1 MHEMR
6 GSRTLA
12 AGLRRQAANHLE
24 LRWSRATRGERQ
36 GKGTAR
42 PCQVRFGKTNA
53 SEPLMTRRKRR
64 NDVRTGK
71 QSLARDQFWRYP
83 LTARAASGVKVASVR
98 FRLVQ
103 ATGEPVA
110 SMLREPSKW
119 KPHEDLSTDARHRG
133 GPTRSSEE
141 GPVMGLERRGWIVW
155 VLRHEPTSNGRSS

>member
-1 MHEMR
+1 MR
-6 GSRTLA
+6 ETRPLA

-24 LRWSRATRGERQ
+24 LRWSRAIRGERQ

-42 PCQVRFGKTNA
+42 LCQVGIGKTNA

-64 NDVRTGK
+64 NDVKTGR
-71 QSLARDQFWRYP
+71 QSLAREQFWGYP

-119 KPHEDLSTDARHRG
+119 KPHKDLSTDARHRG

-141 GPVMGLERRGWIVW
+141 GSVMGLERRGWIVS